1 MREYGTK
8 SPITVTT
15 DRISAVK
22 AYRLTFAV
30 LLGGILFAAAAPAQ
44 DVAPEQDFSLWL
56 GELRA
61 EAEAMGIRPA
71 ILDEALSGL
80 APIARVIEL
89 DRRQP
94 EFTQTL
100 TEYLSRRLSPKRVEL
115 GRRMMAENEAALT
128 RVAES
133 YGVQARFIVAIW
145 GMETNYGGFTG
156 SFPVIA
162 SLVTLAH
169 DGRRSVFFRNEL
181 LNALKILD
189 EGHIAAADML
199 GSWAGAMGQSQFMP
213 SSFLTFARDDD
224 GDGRADIWHSRGDV
238 FASIANYL
246 ARNGWRDDHT
256 WGRPVRLPGDFAA
269 RHAELMPPEPPS
281 SCRRALRHHTV
292 RMPLGAWQAEGLRRI
307 NGRDLP
313 VRALQTSLVLP
324 ARGQG
329 AAFLTYPNFRSILR
343 YNCSNYY
350 AIAVG
355 TLADRIA
362 R

>member
-1 MREYGTK
+1 MGEYGTK
-8 SPITVTT
+8 SRVTVTIG
-15 DRISAVK
+15 RISAVK
-22 AYRLTFAV
+22 ACPLTFAAV
-30 LLGGILFAAAAPAQ
+30 LCGLLFAAAVPAQ
-44 DVAPEQDFSLWL
+44 DTPPEQDFLLWL
-56 GELRA
+56 SELRA
-61 EAEAMGIRPA
+61 EAEAMGIRA
-71 ILDEALSGL
+71 ATLDEALGGL

-100 TEYLSRRLSPKRVEL
+100 SEYLSRRLSPERVEL
-115 GRRMMAENEAALT
+115 GRRMMAENEAALA
-128 RVAES
+128 RVAEN
-133 YGVQARFIVAIW
+133 YRVQARFIVAIW
-145 GMETNYGGFTG
+145 GMETNYGGYTG

-189 EGHIAAADML
+189 EGHIAVRDML

-224 GDGRADIWHSRGDV
+224 GDGRADIWNSRADV

-246 ARNGWRDDHT
+246 ARNGWRDNHT
-256 WGRPVRLPGDFAA
+256 WGRAVLLPADFAG

-281 SCRRALRHHTV
+281 ACQRALRHHTV
-292 RMPLGAWQAEGLRRI
+292 KLPLGEWQAMGLRRI
-307 NGRDLP
+307 DGRDLP
-313 VRALQTSLVLP
+313 VRALKTSLVLP

-329 AAFLTYPNFRSILR
+329 AAFLTYANFRSILR